1 MRPRQWLLPAVI
13 VIAVL
18 LAHSSAMAPR
28 PRPTVAPARP
38 TFGLENVQRLA
49 QQRALQPYVDHS
61 SPLPASLAK
70 LTYDQYTGI
79 RFRPERALWRN
90 QSLFEVQFFHRGFT
104 YTRRVNITEVEPDGM
119 LQPVQYD
126 PSDFDF
132 GRTVPPNNLPPDLGF
147 AGFRVHYPLQRP
159 DYKDELI
166 VFLGASYFRV
176 LGRNQSYGASARG
189 LAVNVATPQGEE
201 FPYFSDFWLVRPPPD
216 QRTLTIYALLDSP
229 SLTGAYR
236 FEVRPGATSNVEVT
250 ATLYARNSVAKLGIA
265 PLTSMFLHGENDAG
279 VRHFDDF
286 RPEVHDSDGLL
297 EQTGDGEWLWRPLV
311 NPRALRI
318 STFSDEHP
326 RGFGLSQ
333 RDRDFDHYQDED
345 AHYQRRPSYWVAPL
359 GDWGK
364 GQVELVEIPTD
375 EEIHDNI
382 LAYWVP
388 AAHLTPHQPFS
399 FSYLLS
405 AYSTSPLWPP
415 GGRAIATRT
424 ASASHKPGDNSRRFL
439 IDFSGG
445 DLSGLDASQPVAAQV
460 SVRNGTVSD
469 VHVQRLVENGDWRVS
484 FQLSP
489 KDTQSVDLRC
499 YLTLYGEA
507 LTETWTYLW
516 TP

>member
-1 MRPRQWLLPAVI
+1 VI
-13 VIAVL
+13 LAAAVL
-18 LAHSSAMAPR
+18 EHSSAMAPR
-28 PRPTVAPARP
+28 VRPAPPPVRP
-38 TFGLENVQRLA
+38 TFGFANVQRLA
-49 QQRALQPYVDHS
+49 QQRAAQAYVDRS
-61 SPLPASLAK
+61 SPLPPSLAK
-70 LTYDQYTGI
+70 LTYDQYRNI

-90 QSLFEVQFFHRGFT
+90 QALFEVQFFHRGFT
-104 YTRRVNITEVEPDGM
+104 YTRRVNITEVGPDGM
-119 LQPVQYD
+119 LRPIPYD

-132 GRTVPPNNLPPDLGF
+132 GNSAPPANLPTDLGF

-176 LGRNQSYGASARG
+176 LGRNENYGASARG
-189 LAVNVATPQGEE
+189 LAVNVATSQGEE

-216 QRTLTIYALLDSP
+216 QRSLTIYALLDSP

-236 FEVRPGATSNVEVT
+236 FEVRPGATTAVEVT
-250 ATLYARNSVAKLGIA
+250 ATLYARKSVAKLGIA
-265 PLTSMFLHGENDAG
+265 PLTSMFLRGENDSG
-279 VRHFDDF
+279 SRHFDDF

-297 EQTGDGEWLWRPLV
+297 EQTGDGEWLWRPLL

-333 RDRDFDHYQDED
+333 RDRNFDHYQDEE

-364 GQVELVEIPTD
+364 GEVELVEIPTD

-382 LAYWVP
+382 IAYWVP
-388 AAHLTPHQPFS
+388 AAQLTPQKPFS

-415 GGRAIATRT
+415 GGRAVATRT
-424 ASASHKPGDNSRRFL
+424 AGVQHKAGDNSRRFL
-439 IDFSGG
+439 IDFAGG
-445 DLSGLDASQPVAAQV
+445 DLNGLDASQPVAAQV
-460 SVRNGTVSD
+460 SVNNGTASD
-469 VHVQRLVENGDWRVS
+469 IHVQRLAENGNWRVS
-484 FQLSP
+484 FTLTP
-489 KDTQSVDLRC
+489 KGPQGVDLRC